1 MDSNSMKTIFH
12 KSLTQEIWN
21 DKSFQYQILTMGAEF
36 GRARSMVIKN
46 NIPEVKNSLE
56 RVMELLDLTKSDP
69 KWYYKLKELT
79 RFREWTSEFYIHQP
93 DNLQICLHLY
103 KFLLQW
109 HPSTNGISI

>member
-1 MDSNSMKTIFH
+1 MKTIFH

-21 DKSFQYQILTMGAEF
+21 SKPFRYQILTMGAEF
-36 GRARSMVIKN
+36 GRAKSMVLKN

-79 RFREWTSEFYIHQP
+79 RFREWTGEFYINQP
-93 DNLQICLHLY
+93 DNLQICLDLY

-109 HPSTNGISI
+109 HPSTDGVPI